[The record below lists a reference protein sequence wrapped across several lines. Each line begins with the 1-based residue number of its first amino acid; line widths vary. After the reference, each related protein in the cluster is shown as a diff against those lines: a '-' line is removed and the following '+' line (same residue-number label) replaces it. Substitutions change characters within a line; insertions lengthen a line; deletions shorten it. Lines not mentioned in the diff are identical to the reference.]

1 MIIIKK
7 TYLLVIALISLST
20 ICKPKRHKIMAA
32 YKLAYYCVCLSIIEP
47 IFQHHCSTRN

>member
-1 MIIIKK
+1 MRYINNDNNNNKK

-32 YKLAYYCVCLSIIEP
+32 YKIPFSRLSDRRG
-47 IFQHHCSTRN
+47 SA

>member
-20 ICKPKRHKIMAA
+20 ICKPKRRKIMAA
-32 YKLAYYCVCLSIIEP
+32 YKIDCSRLSDRRG
-47 IFQHHCSTRN
+47 SA

>member
-1 MIIIKK
+1 MRYINNDNNKK

-32 YKLAYYCVCLSIIEP
+32 YKIACSRLSDRRG
-47 IFQHHCSTRN
+47 SA